1 MRFNGRLY
9 GSEGTAVI
17 YGSNKGASLYDRD
30 GKETWSMTG
39 DIGAAYQQEHK
50 DLVDSIRAGDP
61 IVELKETADSS
72 LTAILGRVAA
82 YTGQNVTWDFLTKE
96 SQLDLF
102 PSDFDYDGPR
112 PEPQFAIP
120 GKTKLI

>member
-1 MRFNGRLY
+1 MIY
-9 GSEGTAVI
+9 DKEGNEVW
-17 YGSNKGASLYDRD
+17 KMD
-30 GKETWSMTG
+30 G
-39 DIGAAYQQEHK
+39 DIGAAYEQEHK

-61 IVELKETADSS
+61 IVEFKETAESS

-82 YTGQNVTWDFLTKE
+82 YTGKKVDWDFLVSE

-102 PSDFDYDGPR
+102 PQEFDVNASR
-112 PEPQFAIP
+112 PEPEHAIP